1 MICCTLVLYNRNLI
15 VFFMSDDI
23 FILMV
28 NLAKLVAVNEY
39 LREYG
44 NKQICDE
51 LDSVVAGFT
60 TVTYNLKQK

>member
-1 MICCTLVLYNRNLI
+1 
-15 VFFMSDDI
+15 MSDDI
-23 FILMV
+23 LTLMV

-51 LDSVVAGFT
+51 LDSVIAGFT
-60 TVTYNLKQK
+60 AVTYNLKQK

>member
-1 MICCTLVLYNRNLI
+1 
-15 VFFMSDDI
+15 MSDDVLT
-23 FILMV
+23 LMV
-28 NLAKLVAVNEY
+28 NLAKLVAFNEY

-51 LDSVVAGFT
+51 LDSIVDGFT